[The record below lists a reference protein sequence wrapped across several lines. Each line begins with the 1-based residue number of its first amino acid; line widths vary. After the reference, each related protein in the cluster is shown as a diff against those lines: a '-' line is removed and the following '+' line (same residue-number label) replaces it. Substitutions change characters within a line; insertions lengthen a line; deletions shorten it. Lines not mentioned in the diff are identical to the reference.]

1 MHVPHSQHST
11 VLAMQTTSKEHFP
24 ITDEPLTN
32 MWTERRQWV
41 EAQGLQTALAYKSWL
56 HSTTSNNTL
65 VKMQKKENFELAD
78 ADGGGTIDKSEFGA
92 LLAAAGEEG
101 DTSDMMA
108 LFAEMDK
115 DGDGE
120 LTQDEIKALQERK
133 RAATR
138 MIDEQ
143 NKLRMAQSK

>member
-1 MHVPHSQHST
+1 
-11 VLAMQTTSKEHFP
+11 
-24 ITDEPLTN
+24 

-92 LLAAAGEEG
+92 LLAAAGEAG

-138 MIDEQ
+138 MMDEQ

>member
-65 VKMQKKENFELAD
+65 VKMQKKEKELEEAQRQ
-78 ADGGGTIDKSEFGA
+78 AQQARQACLRLARLGGKTFPTNMVPK
-92 LLAAAGEEG
+92 LL
-101 DTSDMMA
+101 S
-108 LFAEMDK
+108 
-115 DGDGE
+115 
-120 LTQDEIKALQERK
+120 IP
-133 RAATR
+133 
-138 MIDEQ
+138 
-143 NKLRMAQSK
+143 